1 MISIYILYI
10 YVYICH
16 IICPWLNVQ
25 NLDHHAAM
33 GDSGATGRGML
44 SVPCLWRRPGQKS
57 QRARTAR
64 HVLFVDT
71 VLHGTIKQ
79 LIILQILQLI
89 SCNL

>member
-1 MISIYILYI
+1 MVSNLHIT

-33 GDSGATGRGML
+33 GDSRATGRGML

-71 VLHGTIKQ
+71 VLHCTIKHHQ
-79 LIILQILQLI
+79 ATDNFADFAIDIL
-89 SCNL
+89 